1 MSNPVFLRGW
11 HLQRVNGAFI
21 RSSLGLLI
29 VTGQILGGLM
39 AGSLFLSG
47 CGSKEMPK
55 PYANARLEY
64 PTSTYLTFTL
74 PGHPCRF
81 DYPGFFT
88 VNEKPSGRPDT
99 RWVDLRWPAYG
110 ATLFTTFRNL
120 PNPSSAEELAIQMEM
135 LLTEKIPQHAT
146 VNTRLITLPDS
157 TLKAYLF
164 EVDGPTSIPLE
175 FLITDDKHHLFQGI
189 VQFDQ
194 ALDRDSLADI
204 LNGLTADMYRLVSSF
219 TFTSAP

>member
-1 MSNPVFLRGW
+1 MANLVYFRGW
-11 HLQRVNGAFI
+11 HLQRINAAFI
-21 RSSLGLLI
+21 RSGMGCLL
-29 VTGQILGGLM
+29 VSGLM
-39 AGSLFLSG
+39 VGSLFLSG
-47 CGSKEMPK
+47 CGRKEMPK

-64 PTSTYLTFTL
+64 PTSSYLTFTL

-120 PNPSSAEELAIQMEM
+120 QDLTSADELAVRMKI
-135 LLTEKIPQHAT
+135 LLTEKLPQHTT
-146 VNTRLITLPDS
+146 VNSRQIPLPDS
-157 TLKAYLF
+157 SLKAYWF

-175 FLITDDKHHLFQGI
+175 FLITDGKHQLFQGI

-204 LNGLTADMYRLVSSF
+204 LNGLSSDMYRLISSF
-219 TFTSAP
+219 TFTSVP